1 MHLAFLL
8 LSLQLMAHGELQWDK
23 VILNFQNSLN
33 YSTGN
38 IATKITGKSKWCIIS
53 KNNILGNLLSRT
65 YRKVPQ
71 YFSCLHGFPWIGRG
85 RSKATNPF
93 WNTYEGLSTD
103 LKLLFHWEIKVIQN
117 ISEKYFK
124 KEKKFSP
131 GDPRRLLREF
141 HISVVSLEKKG
152 TKTKPYPILQHL
164 RKVIWFIY
172 FPLCIR
178 DSLTKFDG
186 PIALNS
192 ISKFATSKFS
202 VKHICHVD
210 TIHSSIIMVTDI
222 SCNGK
227 WLQFKV

>member
-8 LSLQLMAHGELQWDK
+8 LSLQLMANGELQWDK

-93 WNTYEGLSTD
+93 WNNYEGLSTD

-124 KEKKFSP
+124 KKKKIF
-131 GDPRRLLREF
+131 PRRSTETTQR
-141 HISVVSLEKKG
+141 ISYLCDFSWKKG
-152 TKTKPYPILQHL
+152 DKDKTLSH
-164 RKVIWFIY
+164 
-172 FPLCIR
+172 
-178 DSLTKFDG
+178 
-186 PIALNS
+186 
-192 ISKFATSKFS
+192 FATLKESYMI
-202 VKHICHVD
+202 HIFPSMHKRQLNQIWRPHCSQQH
-210 TIHSSIIMVTDI
+210 
-222 SCNGK
+222 
-227 WLQFKV
+227 F